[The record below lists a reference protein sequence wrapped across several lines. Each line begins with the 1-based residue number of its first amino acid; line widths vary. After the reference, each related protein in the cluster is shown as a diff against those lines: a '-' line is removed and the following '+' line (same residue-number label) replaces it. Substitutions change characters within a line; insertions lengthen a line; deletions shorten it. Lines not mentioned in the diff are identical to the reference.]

1 MNLKA
6 WIECVPCR
14 IHKLW
19 MSLFDLEEVP
29 AMMLKSE
36 YIHIDIIVTSKNIC
50 NIFDCIHISDTL
62 SASGL

>member
-1 MNLKA
+1 
-6 WIECVPCR
+6 
-14 IHKLW
+14 

-36 YIHIDIIVTSKNIC
+36 YIHIYIIVTSKNIC

>member
-19 MSLFDLEEVP
+19 MSLLDLEEVP
-29 AMMLKSE
+29 AMMMKSE
-36 YIHIDIIVTSKNIC
+36 YIHIYIIVTSTKIYA
-50 NIFDCIHISDTL
+50 IFLTVHTHI
-62 SASGL
+62 